1 MIRHWIGKSLSV
13 CTKDILEG
21 NINEE
26 EVLLICTSTRHP
38 FDDPSH
44 FYDMRF
50 FESMEEASLLQRL
63 WKQGRIHQPRMCS
76 DTYNYGKEG
85 PLFPYD
91 NYRHKVWYSIK
102 DQALTDL
109 EDKPEEEYSEEL
121 EDAMITILGD
131 PDYNDTT
138 VLLTPDNPDPEDV
151 EFAKA
156 VSKLSHGKLKLDY
169 E

>member
-50 FESMEEASLLQRL
+50 FDSMEEASLLQRL

-121 EDAMITILGD
+121 EDAMIQYWVALTI
-131 PDYNDTT
+131 TT
-138 VLLTPDNPDPEDV
+138 R
-151 EFAKA
+151 
-156 VSKLSHGKLKLDY
+156 LSC
-169 E
+169 

>member
-50 FESMEEASLLQRL
+50 FDSMEEASLLQRL

-121 EDAMITILGD
+121 EDAMITILGG